1 MGKGCWQYY
10 KSVAF
15 LFLKSDYLVAV
26 KNIFLSLMVL
36 LMITP
41 SLACAMPV
49 CMNEIKENGVV
60 TKPCSDH
67 NDASETKEGSVGS
80 VKFMLDCMGVDLQ
93 KADAVSFEKAN
104 IQLDPIHH
112 PFINNAVL
120 SQNIFESGAIIRGP
134 PPDRG
139 EYKQTY
145 QSIILTT
152 QRLRI

>member
-1 MGKGCWQYY
+1 
-10 KSVAF
+10 
-15 LFLKSDYLVAV
+15 
-26 KNIFLSLMVL
+26 MVL
-36 LMITP
+36 LMIAP
-41 SLACAMPV
+41 SLACAMPM

-60 TKPCSDH
+60 SKPCSDH
-67 NDASETKEGSVGS
+67 HEASETKKGDVGS
-80 VKFMLDCMGVDLQ
+80 VMFMLDCMGVDLQ
-93 KADAVSFEKAN
+93 KADAVAFEKAN

>member
-1 MGKGCWQYY
+1 
-10 KSVAF
+10 
-15 LFLKSDYLVAV
+15 
-26 KNIFLSLMVL
+26 MVL
-36 LMITP
+36 LIITP
-41 SLACAMPV
+41 SLACAMPI
-49 CMNEIKENGVV
+49 CANGAKEGGVAS
-60 TKPCSDH
+60 KPCSEH
-67 NDASETKEGSVGS
+67 HDASELKKDAIGS

-93 KADAVSFEKAN
+93 KADAVSFEKAS

-139 EYKQTY
+139 DYKQSY

>member
-1 MGKGCWQYY
+1 MKLPYIGY
-10 KSVAF
+10 
-15 LFLKSDYLVAV
+15 V

-41 SLACAMPV
+41 SLACAMPL

-60 TKPCSDH
+60 SKPCAEH
-67 NDASETKEGSVGS
+67 HEASENQKGDVGS
-80 VKFMLDCMGVDLQ
+80 VMFMLDCMGVDLQ
-93 KADAVSFEKAN
+93 KADAVSFEKAD
-104 IQLDPIHH
+104 IQLDPIHQ

-120 SQNIFESGAIIRGP
+120 SQNIFESAAIIRGP